1 MSTNDDLI
9 DRLKID
15 DSARESSEAGRPWLI
30 MLFVLVFAATAIA
43 AYVFWYLPSRALE
56 VSLVSPV
63 MIETGERAPVA
74 SVLDASGFVV
84 ARRQATVAAEVT
96 GKLTEV
102 QVEEGMRVEAG
113 QVLARLDDATERAR
127 LELSRARLA
136 SAERTVREIQV
147 RLNDAERTQDR
158 VNQLRQRELVSQAD
172 LDQADTTVNSL
183 SAQLDSARQQVQ
195 VARREV
201 ELQQQL
207 LDELTVRAP
216 FAGVVIARAAQV
228 GEMVSPISA
237 GGGFTRT
244 GIATIVDMGSLEIE
258 VDVNESFID
267 RVSPGQ
273 DVVAIL
279 DAYPDWNIPAEVT
292 TVVPAADR
300 QKATVRVRVGFIA
313 LDPRILP
320 DMGIRVR
327 FLEEREPSAGNSVQA
342 RAELPALPAHALIEQ
357 NGRDFIFIVENNVV
371 ERRAVRLGG
380 TRDDLTLIVA
390 GLSANERVVAQASD
404 LDLAEGDR
412 VRIKD

>member
-1 MSTNDDLI
+1 MSDSDQLI
-9 DRLKID
+9 DQLKID
-15 DSARESSEAGRPWLI
+15 DSAREQPKSRWVLPTIALLGLAFTAVAVWFWLNDANA
-30 MLFVLVFAATAIA
+30 V
-43 AYVFWYLPSRALE
+43 E
-56 VSLVSPV
+56 VTVVSPE
-63 MIETGERAPVA
+63 MIETGASAPAA

-96 GKLTEV
+96 GKLTDV

-113 QVLARLDDATERAR
+113 QVLAQLDDATERAR

-147 RLNDAERTQDR
+147 RLNDAERTQQRLD
-158 VNQLRQRELVSQAD
+158 QLRQRELVSQAD
-172 LDQADTTVNSL
+172 LDQADTSVNSL

-201 ELQQQL
+201 ELQEQL

-216 FAGVVIARAAQV
+216 FAGVIIARAAQV

-244 GIATIVDMGSLEIE
+244 GIATIVDMDSLEIE

-273 DVVAIL
+273 GVVAIL
-279 DAYPDWNIPAEVT
+279 DAYPDWNIPAAVT

-300 QKATVRVRVGFIA
+300 QKATVRVRIGFDQ

-327 FLEEREPSAGNSVQA
+327 FLETESALSDQA
-342 RAELPALPAHALIEQ
+342 ASNRTRLPAVPTDVVFEQ
-357 NGRDFIFIVENNVV
+357 NGNSFVFVV
-371 ERRAVRLGG
+371 DDGVIERRAVRTGG
-380 TRDDLTLIVA
+380 TRGGLILIVA
-390 GLSANERVVAQASD
+390 GLSASD
-404 LDLAEGDR
+404 LVVDNVDEVELADGDV
-412 VRIKD
+412 VRIADD